1 MATASI
7 LTSSA
12 SRKHPPL
19 PELILRTY
27 RQEASTSGERGAEN
41 RVAPLLG
48 ISADTVR
55 RVVARDEAARKAREE
70 TPPAHIFTPPDAA
83 YEAERDITNRKYAA
97 ELAVC
102 IFSDRRQSHAKSEQ
116 EGDEFAATTPHD
128 DVTDRRADELGNT
141 PHDEPPDPAYERP
154 ERQGVPYDGDAEMEP
169 RPTGVPRSPS
179 GHEQPEER
187 LEQPGHARPDLDEPG
202 AEQPELP
209 PEAFPNPEP
218 NQPPDAAP
226 GRPELPHHD
235 RPARPPQSPATD
247 RQSVPDWP
255 TEPPTDPRRQ
265 RTAARAPLVTEDQ
278 ELLADVDLA
287 SRELHTTRSA
297 FIRTAIQDALHRH
310 RIAAMERRHAEAYA
324 KHPVQPDELDVWFD
338 EQSWPEG

>member
-7 LTSSA
+7 LISSA
-12 SRKHPPL
+12 SRKRWPL
-19 PELILRTY
+19 PKLILRTY
-27 RQEASTSGERGAEN
+27 RQEVSTSAN
-41 RVAPLLG
+41 RVAALLG

-55 RVVARDEAARKAREE
+55 RVGARDEAARKAREE
-70 TPPAHIFTPPDAA
+70 TTPQAA
-83 YEAERDITNRKYAA
+83 YEAERDIINLKHAA
-97 ELAVC
+97 KLAAYLS
-102 IFSDRRQSHAKSEQ
+102 SDPRQIYVKAGRES
-116 EGDEFAATTPHD
+116 GDIEATTPHD
-128 DVTDRRADELGNT
+128 DVTDRRMDELENT

-226 GRPELPHHD
+226 EHPELPHHD

-255 TEPPTDPRRQ
+255 TGPQADPRRQ
-265 RTAARAPLVTEDQ
+265 RTAARDPLVT
-278 ELLADVDLA
+278 ADAAAARGCRQGEPGA
-287 SRELHTTRSA
+287 SHHTLSVHP
-297 FIRTAIQDALHRH
+297 HRFKTH
-310 RIAAMERRHAEAYA
+310 CVVR
-324 KHPVQPDELDVWFD
+324 
-338 EQSWPEG
+338 G